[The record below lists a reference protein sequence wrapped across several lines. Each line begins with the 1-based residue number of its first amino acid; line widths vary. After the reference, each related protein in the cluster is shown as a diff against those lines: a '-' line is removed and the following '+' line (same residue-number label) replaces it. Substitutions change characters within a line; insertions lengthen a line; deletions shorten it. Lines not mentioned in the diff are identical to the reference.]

1 LYVVLPLRRSTS
13 IWLIFCPSCSLFH
26 IVTDATSDTLG
37 YTTKVNPAGKVPVLQ
52 VGSDEEGTK
61 IPESHVILELVSDLF
76 PGKLLP
82 EDPLKRAEARYFIER

>member
-13 IWLIFCPSCSLFH
+13 VWLIFCPSSSLFH
-26 IVTDATSDTLG
+26 IITDSTSDTLG

-52 VGSDEEGTK
+52 VGSEETGAK
-61 IPESHVILELVSDLF
+61 IPESHVILELVSDLY

-82 EDPLKRAEARYFIER
+82 EDAVKRAEARYFIER